1 MINNNVKQSIEKS
14 YLLFCHPRSGS
25 HLLAS
30 LLASVQ
36 CGDPYSFWGNDIFS
50 HKLRIKD
57 ATQFENYEDIL
68 KIGTSNNVWGG
79 WVHWFHMPRL
89 ANTVKTISNTTL
101 PFMTSLNNAFP
112 NLQFIY
118 LTRRDK
124 FRQAIS
130 WAKHTGKIIKEEQV
144 TEPPL
149 KVDDNAIQKYF
160 DRISFLESYTKL
172 TEFIS
177 FSSY

>member
-1 MINNNVKQSIEKS
+1 MVIGVKSFICTYFLHEPNNCEK
-14 YLLFCHPRSGS
+14 C
-25 HLLAS
+25 
-30 LLASVQ
+30 
-36 CGDPYSFWGNDIFS
+36 
-50 HKLRIKD
+50 
-57 ATQFENYEDIL
+57 
-68 KIGTSNNVWGG
+68 
-79 WVHWFHMPRL
+79 
-89 ANTVKTISNTTL
+89 
-101 PFMTSLNNAFP
+101 
-112 NLQFIY
+112 QFIY